1 MSTNCSHCGAELIE
15 ESKFCPVCGTEV
27 QQVAAPEPQ
36 PPAQQPPEEQKPSV
50 ALSPAKKQNTK
61 MVLGISL
68 FAILAVVLVAV
79 IIVLLGGSSP
89 FTSVDSRFVGEWE
102 QNIQLGTLPWI
113 FNDDGT
119 LLREVSV
126 GIQIN
131 TGTWTV
137 NTNQLCI
144 YNNTVCYTF
153 EFSENADT
161 LTLNRIGENQEYPA
175 MVVLTKKGLQGTTQT
190 PDIECRTDSST
201 NRLIIASID
210 PNVKWSDIN
219 ITTNPVAKWQVQD
232 AENRGLARIDTTAT
246 ISRYVSADDS
256 ILVLETIGDIT
267 VTLTFI
273 PTDEVLGSWIV
284 NV

>member
-15 ESKFCPVCGTEV
+15 DSKFCPVCGTEV

-36 PPAQQPPEEQKPSV
+36 PLVQQPQEEQKPSV

-79 IIVLLGGSSP
+79 IVVLLSGSSP
-89 FTSVDSRFVGEWE
+89 FTSADSRFVGEWE
-102 QNIQLGTLPWI
+102 QNTQQGLFPWV

-119 LLREVSV
+119 LLREVSLGV
-126 GIQIN
+126 QTN
-131 TGTWTV
+131 TGTWSV

-153 EFSENADT
+153 EFSENGDT
-161 LTLNRIGENQEYPA
+161 LTLNRIGESQEHPA

-190 PDIECRTDSST
+190 PDIECIPDSST
-201 NRLIIASID
+201 NKIIIVSID

-219 ITTNPVAKWQVQD
+219 ISTNPVATWQVQD
-232 AENRGLARIDTTAT
+232 AQNHGLAKIDTTAT

-256 ILVLETIGDIT
+256 ILVLETVGDIT

-273 PTDEVLGSWIV
+273 PTNEVLGNWIV